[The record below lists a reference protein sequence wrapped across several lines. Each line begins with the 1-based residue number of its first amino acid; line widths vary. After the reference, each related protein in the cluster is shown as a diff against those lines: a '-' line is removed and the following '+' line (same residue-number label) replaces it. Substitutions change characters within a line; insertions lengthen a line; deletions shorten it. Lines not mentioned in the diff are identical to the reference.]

1 MVELIAKL
9 KSEYK
14 NVLSQVD
21 DIIPNLDLT
30 EIEQID
36 FTTSHKLEDD
46 EWFKITNF
54 TNKNFFI
61 NECNRC
67 FSTVSLHQISNGDY
81 KDIEGIAILQQNQ
94 ILFQRIT
101 PSLYIRQKTFLDYS
115 DDPKIVKQRNQIEI
129 REEADAAYVYDDD
142 TLYFKSI
149 SKIKILFPGIEV
161 LQREATQQEVNNFMD
176 NDFISSSSFDSTL
189 VGVQNRKRIADIGTK
204 YLNLSEDKQQRLIIY
219 AREKTGINLENDKFE
234 IKNDNDL
241 KSLLYAIDQRY
252 YYADIY
258 EENRIGNRGFIA

>member
-94 ILFQRIT
+94 VLFLSHQ
-101 PSLYIRQKTFLDYS
+101 
-115 DDPKIVKQRNQIEI
+115 
-129 REEADAAYVYDDD
+129 
-142 TLYFKSI
+142 
-149 SKIKILFPGIEV
+149 LF
-161 LQREATQQEVNNFMD
+161 N
-176 NDFISSSSFDSTL
+176 
-189 VGVQNRKRIADIGTK
+189 
-204 YLNLSEDKQQRLIIY
+204 
-219 AREKTGINLENDKFE
+219 
-234 IKNDNDL
+234 
-241 KSLLYAIDQRY
+241 
-252 YYADIY
+252 
-258 EENRIGNRGFIA
+258 